1 MAKLKK
7 TILRERMLE
16 QLGHEN
22 VTVFKGL
29 KEALPGV
36 PDDVIQSMT
45 ATVMIACDKGTVY
58 TPGDFDIADYEAPKP
73 KTEAKAEAPIGN
85 GKTEEQIAQ
94 DVKERGGDQASPE
107 QKAELERLAKMHN
120 TAPVDHPNEKGK
132 ELEKAAADAIEPYD
146 EVAKKWRCCPACK
159 SEDINHVSGDKREW
173 QGCNKDKIFLN
184 ADGTVKPYKRDANAQ
199 PGQKRID
206 GKAN

>member
-58 TPGDFDIADYEAPKP
+58 VPGDFDFPAETATGTPAKQEVAPPKEEKP
-73 KTEAKAEAPIGN
+73 AETAKTNVDFPI
-85 GKTEEQIAQ
+85 GKTE
-94 DVKERGGDQASPE
+94 
-107 QKAELERLAKMHN
+107 
-120 TAPVDHPNEKGK
+120 TAK
-132 ELEKAAADAIEPYD
+132 ELEKKAAYD
-146 EVAKKWRCCPACK
+146 PSIKGWHCCPTCG
-159 SEDINHVSGDKREW
+159 STDITHQRSDNSGLTW
-173 QGCNKDKIFLN
+173 QGCRKDKIFLN
-184 ADGTVKPYKRDANAQ
+184 ADGTIKPFPVQKTQ
-199 PGQKRID
+199 QKRI
-206 GKAN
+206 